1 MSVNAYMKLDLRFTA
16 RPLEELWCDTVIAFV
31 FQGALCNGNGVLG
44 LDVKTSGALTALKKK
59 GFWTGVEGET
69 LLVPSQ
75 NMIKAEKI
83 LLKGLGVHSRYSKDL
98 LIEKVKEVG
107 SALDRIEVNDIG
119 IRIPFKEGAEPE
131 YPSYVETTC
140 SHLVDFFL
148 SQHEKE
154 AGFLLKLVVSL
165 DDAVFANLEPAVR
178 QLKQHFKSK
187 LDYTIII
194 DRTDLDS

>member
-1 MSVNAYMKLDLRFTA
+1 M
-16 RPLEELWCDTVIAFV
+16 RPLEELLCDTVVAFA
-31 FQGALCNGNGVLG
+31 FQGIVHNGNGILG
-44 LDVKTSGALTALKKK
+44 LDIKTSGTLSDLVKK

-83 LLKGLGVHSRYSKDL
+83 LLKGLGAYSNYSKDL
-98 LIEKVKEVG
+98 LGEKVKEIG

-119 IRIPFKEGAEPE
+119 IRIPVKEGLETE
-131 YPSYVETTC
+131 YPSFIETVC

-148 SQHEKE
+148 SRHEKE
-154 AGFLLKLVVSL
+154 AGFLLKLVVSS
-165 DDAVFANLEPAVR
+165 DGGAIANLEPAVR
-178 QLKQHFKSK
+178 QLKEHFKSR